1 MDIAIEQGL
10 NSYSVIVDHHNEETV
25 KEVLDRDFWE
35 LLLLLPVS
43 LWLAKIF
50 AVT

>member
-1 MDIAIEQGL
+1 VIALIVMDASMAAAFGA
-10 NSYSVIVDHHNEETV
+10 TV
-25 KEVLDRDFWE
+25 LAF
-35 LLLLLPVS
+35 LIILLLPVS